1 MLAVA
6 LRPGTTVPVAGSQG
20 QLHRGQTITN
30 MAAYRRPWGEG
41 ESPAGH
47 VIGQRALILL
57 QLERRGSGGW
67 AGLEMLLFLDQ
78 SLIGQQD
85 LCPRDH

>member
-6 LRPGTTVPVAGSQG
+6 LRAGTTMPVAGSQG

-57 QLERRGSGGW
+57 
-67 AGLEMLLFLDQ
+67 EMVLFLDQ

>member
-1 MLAVA
+1 MLPVA

-67 AGLEMLLFLDQ
+67 TGNAFIFRSITDWTAGPL
-78 SLIGQQD
+78 
-85 LCPRDH
+85 PT

>member
-1 MLAVA
+1 M
-6 LRPGTTVPVAGSQG
+6 PVAGSQG

-30 MAAYRRPWGEG
+30 MAAGMWGEG

-67 AGLEMLLFLDQ
+67 TGNAFTFRSISDWTAGPL
-78 SLIGQQD
+78 
-85 LCPRDH
+85 PT

>member
-1 MLAVA
+1 
-6 LRPGTTVPVAGSQG
+6 
-20 QLHRGQTITN
+20 

-57 QLERRGSGGW
+57 QLQRGG
-67 AGLEMLLFLDQ
+67 AELETLLFLDQ

-85 LCPRDH
+85 LCPRDP